1 VLDGAVQNLTD
12 NPIMRK
18 PTWNPDRA
26 AIVFQVNN
34 PVPEGPVYTM
44 EYSILQYFNTLALL
58 HHVIGRAHHL

>member
-1 VLDGAVQNLTD
+1 VLDGAAQNFID

-18 PTWNPDRA
+18 PTRNSDRA

-34 PVPEGPVYTM
+34 PGPEGPVYIM

-58 HHVIGRAHHL
+58 HHVIGRAHYL